1 MAKAKR
7 APKPERWSVHPAAHC
22 GGLCTAVLL
31 LGCLGLVYLTMPV
44 SESRPAPRSWGSV
57 FNGFD
62 FKPPPAPD
70 LHAAILDLA
79 IKRDQAWEHIHSAI
93 DEWEDEP
100 EPTGEIPMT
109 TVPGLPP
116 SLEELLPPGNPGG
129 NPKAPSAPSNSS
141 GDALESGGDEFGV
154 IGVESLRNTV
164 ASWGLDRIDQAKG
177 LDGRAYWPL
186 YDGTGMHIFV
196 ISDNGAGDGRAL
208 SRGLQWI
215 ESTVSANKWE
225 GKSVA
230 VMSLGTPKNNYINR
244 VAARLV
250 SAGVPVVGSDACDY
264 SPASEPGLITVAASD
279 QRVLAELLAL
289 AHTHPGRLPS
299 GTPPLLLQTPSGNT
313 IGIQSVGVG
322 PSKHAPPDNWRGS
335 LGGMRGLSAS
345 SLIGALALLSCV
357 LTVGTMAY
365 THQDDDDDDSDDGSD
380 DESESETETARGT
393 VEAGKAPLFVGE
405 KSNV

>member
-1 MAKAKR
+1 
-7 APKPERWSVHPAAHC
+7 
-22 GGLCTAVLL
+22 
-31 LGCLGLVYLTMPV
+31 LVD
-44 SESRPAPRSWGSV
+44 S
-57 FNGFD
+57 
-62 FKPPPAPD
+62 
-70 LHAAILDLA
+70 
-79 IKRDQAWEHIHSAI
+79 Q
-93 DEWEDEP
+93 
-100 EPTGEIPMT
+100 
-109 TVPGLPP
+109 
-116 SLEELLPPGNPGG
+116 
-129 NPKAPSAPSNSS
+129 
-141 GDALESGGDEFGV
+141 
-154 IGVESLRNTV
+154 
-164 ASWGLDRIDQAKG
+164 
-177 LDGRAYWPL
+177 
-186 YDGTGMHIFV
+186 
-196 ISDNGAGDGRAL
+196 
-208 SRGLQWI
+208 I

-250 SAGVPVVGSDACDY
+250 SAGVPVVVAGGNQGSDACDY

-279 QRVLAELLAL
+279 QRDLMPRFSNYGTCIDIIAPGSAIESCGINQATAEATMSGTSMAAPHVAGVVLQLLERALGAVGPSGKEVPGLTPEEVLAELLAL